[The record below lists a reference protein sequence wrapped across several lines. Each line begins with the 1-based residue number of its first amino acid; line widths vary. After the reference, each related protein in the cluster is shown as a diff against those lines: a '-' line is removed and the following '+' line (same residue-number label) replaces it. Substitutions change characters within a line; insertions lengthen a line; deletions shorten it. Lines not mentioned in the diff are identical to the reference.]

1 MNRNNPNKSEF
12 YSKRLSKNELFLL
25 GIDEDNLTKKV
36 LTIEDLRKDSPNI
49 IIANCIKSVRFI
61 QNSFKEQELT
71 KKHKYVMSAGLY
83 IRLHCDTRNP
93 RNIIEILKPSSL
105 QFKNLYR
112 PYIGQ
117 NLDNKTLL
125 VFRQG
130 GIGDLLFIQPNLI
143 YLKEKYPTSTIK
155 FACGPQYQSMVK
167 EWDCID
173 EVLDLPFSASE
184 MIRSDYHCVFEGVI
198 ERCEEAEKECSYN
211 LFSRWMGLNLPDEK
225 LIPKQN
231 ISEEYLEKNK
241 KVLEEL
247 NVKEKDFIVI
257 QMKASS
263 IIRTPSPD
271 IWKKIIN
278 ILTNKGYNILLTDSP
293 THASDIDDFILKLE
307 NKDKVKNFC
316 QYSKEIADTIAIT
329 YLSKLVIGTDS
340 SLCHIAESLGIKSFA
355 IMGPFNG
362 GIRYST
368 YKNND
373 WIDITGESCSPCF
386 IHGSQPCNN
395 SSIGGYSKCYNNLDY
410 DLCIEKI
417 EKLIER

>member
-1 MNRNNPNKSEF
+1 MNRNNPNQSNF
-12 YSKRLSKNELFLL
+12 YPKKLSKHELFLL
-25 GIDEDNLTKKV
+25 GINEDNLTKKV
-36 LTIEDLRKDSPNI
+36 SSLEELKKNSPNI
-49 IIANCIKSVRFI
+49 VIANCLKSVRFI

-83 IRLHCDTRNP
+83 IQLHHDTRSNL
-93 RNIIEILKPSSL
+93 EILKPSNL
-105 QFKNLYR
+105 QFKNIYK
-112 PYIGQ
+112 PYTGQ
-117 NLDNKTLL
+117 NLDNKSLL

-143 YLKEKYPTSTIK
+143 YLKDKYPTSIIK
-155 FACGPQYQSMVK
+155 FACGPQYQSMVR

-173 EVLDLPFSASE
+173 EVLDLPFSASVLFNT
-184 MIRSDYHCVFEGVI
+184 DYHCVFEGVI
-198 ERCEEAEKECSYN
+198 ERCKEAEKTCSYN
-211 LFSRWMGLNLPDEK
+211 LFSKWMGLDLPDEK

-231 ISEEYLEKNK
+231 VNEEFLEKNK
-241 KVLEEL
+241 KILDEL

-263 IIRTPSPD
+263 IIRTPNPE
-271 IWKKIIN
+271 IWTKLIN
-278 ILTNKGYNILLTDSP
+278 ILTSKGYNILLTDSP
-293 THASDIDDFILKLE
+293 QKSRDIDDFITKLD

-329 YLSKLVIGTDS
+329 YLSNMVIGTDS

-362 GIRYST
+362 SIRYST

-373 WIDITGESCSPCF
+373 WIDVTGEKCCPCF
-386 IHGSQPCNN
+386 THGNQSCNN
-395 SSIGGYSKCYNNLDY
+395 STIGGYSKCYNNLDY
-410 DLCIEKI
+410 NLCIEKI
-417 EKLIER
+417 EKLLGK